1 MAMPIIPNATLIT
14 VKQTTRGRGVFSLT
28 PLTKGTQLFTTDV
41 ISAHVINREYRKEVC
56 AQCFGYERGRTLKAR
71 DAKAGVYFCGA
82 ACQASWTAAT
92 SAPELAALEALEVF
106 VKSKAGSRAPSPSP
120 AAFAAAFLPDAAAA
134 RPSPA
139 QIAHAWSAAAPAAAA
154 IAAARAG
161 SQARADVR
169 AQRAALAAAASPD
182 VLAFLLAGAL
192 SRAHRRSA
200 WGAQRALAADPRPY
214 ATAADLAAHVQ
225 AFLQLVAVVPAG
237 LAARVRPA
245 ACRALVA
252 RDRRNAFG
260 IRSLDDAG
268 DEFFGFALWPHA
280 SFFNH
285 DCDPNV
291 GKERVGR
298 AWRFW
303 LLRDVEADTELCIS
317 YLGGQERELNVNN
330 RRARL
335 KNNWDF
341 ECGCDRCALESAEKD
356 MQELYLGE

>member
-1 MAMPIIPNATLIT
+1 MPVIPNAPLIT
-14 VKQTTRGRGVFSLT
+14 IKQTPRGRGVFSLGAL
-28 PLTKGTQLFTTDV
+28 PKGTQLLTTDV
-41 ISAHVINREYRKEVC
+41 ITAHVINRAYRKEVC

-71 DAKAGVYFCGA
+71 APKAGAYFCGP
-82 ACQASWTAAT
+82 ACLASWSAAT
-92 SAPELAALEALEVF
+92 SPPELAALEALEAF
-106 VKSKAGSRAPSPSP
+106 VKAKAPSRAPSPAP
-120 AAFAAAFLPDAAAA
+120 DAVLPDACAA

-139 QIAHAWSAAAPAAAA
+139 HIRAAWAGAAPAAAA
-154 IAAARAG
+154 IAAARGG
-161 SQARADVR
+161 SVARPHGR
-169 AQRAALAAAASPD
+169 ALRAALAAPPAPD

-192 SRAHRRSA
+192 SRAYRRGA
-200 WGAQRALAADPRPY
+200 WRAGRALAADAQPY
-214 ATAADLAAHVQ
+214 AAAADLAAHVQ
-225 AFLQLVAVVPAG
+225 AFLQLRAVVPGALVERVGAAACWG
-237 LAARVRPA
+237 LA
-245 ACRALVA
+245 A

-260 IRSLDDAG
+260 IRELGDAG
-268 DEFFGFALWPHA
+268 EEYFGFALWPHA

-317 YLGGQERELNVNN
+317 YLGGEERELNVNN

-341 ECGCDRCALESAEKD
+341 ECACDRCALESAEKD
-356 MQELYLGE
+356 MQELYLGA